1 MRTRSLSLCLAAAL
15 LAFPVLVATSAW
27 AQTPQELSKAR
38 ATYKQGL
45 SLEAAGDWGSALA
58 KFEQV
63 AKVKLTPQVRFHI
76 ARCKENL
83 GRLNEALGDYRV
95 AEYEAEQASASEL
108 PEIAKARQ
116 ALEARIPKLVIVR
129 GEGAESARIELDGVE
144 LGEAK
149 LGREVGVDPGPHR
162 IVARV
167 PKGQF
172 EENVTVAEGEVKEI
186 SLVAP
191 DDLSPADTGTPVT
204 PPPEQP
210 PATVDVQPSKSALP
224 WIIGGVGVASLAA
237 SGFFFLQKNAAES
250 DLEDACRNDVCP
262 RSKQSLQDDGERAA
276 LLTNV
281 TLGIGVVGIGVATV
295 MLISRGGKADS
306 SAETARTRKLD
317 VNVGASRAF
326 SGVTLGGHF

>member
-1 MRTRSLSLCLAAAL
+1 MWLGVACASSATLLPGSLH
-15 LAFPVLVATSAW
+15 
-27 AQTPQELSKAR
+27 AQSDQELSTAR

-45 SLEAAGDWGSALA
+45 SLEAAGDWAGALA

-95 AEYEAEQASASEL
+95 AEYEAEQANAAEA

-116 ALEARIPKLVIVR
+116 GLEARIPKLVIKR
-129 GEGAESARIELDGVE
+129 GEGAESARIVLDGVE

-149 LGREVGVDPGPHR
+149 VGREVSVDPGTHR
-162 IVARV
+162 IVARLA
-167 PKGQF
+167 KGQF
-172 EENVTVAEGEVKEI
+172 EQTVTVAEGEVQDVE
-186 SLVAP
+186 LVPPEA
-191 DDLSPADTGTPVT
+191 LSPLDSDT
-204 PPPEQP
+204 PPVEPPPVEQP
-210 PATVDVQPSKSALP
+210 PPVEVKPSGSALP

-237 SGFFFLQKNAAES
+237 SGFFFLQKNSAES
-250 DLEDACRNDVCP
+250 DLEDVCRNDVCP
-262 RSKQSLQDDGERAA
+262 RSKQEIQDDGERAA

-295 MLISRGGKADS
+295 MLITGGGKSDS
-306 SAETARTRKLD
+306 KAESARRLKVD
-317 VNVGASRAF
+317 VGANRAF
-326 SGVTLGGHF
+326 SGVTIGGRF